1 MRWMPCHEERD
12 WLTAVD
18 SERPSGSMEM
28 VCSHRTPWRPAGLGR
43 KEETS
48 QLTAALMA
56 VMRSQMMVVRMR
68 NVRRRAGRE
77 RELVVVRE
85 VLKAMRAA
93 KPRLNQRSRRN
104 SGMDL
109 RAWRVKARRSAGVR
123 VKVTDM
129 GGEFSGMGGGSQGW
143 WGGVGGGRVA

>member
-1 MRWMPCHEERD
+1 M
-12 WLTAVD
+12 
-18 SERPSGSMEM
+18 
-28 VCSHRTPWRPAGLGR
+28 LGR

-56 VMRSQMMVVRMR
+56 VMRSQMMAVRMM
-68 NVRRRAGRE
+68 NVRMRAGRE
-77 RELVVVRE
+77 SELVVVRE

-109 RAWRVKARRSAGVR
+109 RALRVKARRSAGVR

-129 GGEFSGMGGGSQGW
+129 GGEFSGMGGGSQGR